1 MDSSMCFLAF
11 LGASGGI
18 PESVTA
24 SGGQGRADWMLGAV
38 SGVSPG
44 AAGESLAFWRQ
55 QMPWCRVPLAKWCSS
70 TRLETRTKE
79 SNICASVWVANPD
92 AE

>member
-11 LGASGGI
+11 LGVSGGI

-38 SGVSPG
+38 SGVAWRRRRKLSLLATAYAVVPG
-44 AAGESLAFWRQ
+44 AAGEMVFIDPSGNTDQ
-55 QMPWCRVPLAKWCSS
+55 GV
-70 TRLETRTKE
+70 
-79 SNICASVWVANPD
+79 
-92 AE
+92 